1 VPGRRRKMDMMWLA
15 YVSWDDVPQRNFLV
29 VAPADWG
36 QDRVAKA
43 LSDMGMDGVSLS
55 PYDAHTGVDSLCGL
69 VKVLCLP
76 DWRVDTQR
84 VIF

>member
-1 VPGRRRKMDMMWLA
+1 MNKWLVYVP
-15 YVSWDDVPQRNFLV
+15 YDDVPQKSFIV

-36 QDRVAKA
+36 QDRVVKA
-43 LSDMGMDGVSLS
+43 LLDMGFDGVSLR
-55 PYDAHTGVDSLCGL
+55 PYNAHADIDSLCGL
-69 VKVLCLP
+69 VKVVYLP